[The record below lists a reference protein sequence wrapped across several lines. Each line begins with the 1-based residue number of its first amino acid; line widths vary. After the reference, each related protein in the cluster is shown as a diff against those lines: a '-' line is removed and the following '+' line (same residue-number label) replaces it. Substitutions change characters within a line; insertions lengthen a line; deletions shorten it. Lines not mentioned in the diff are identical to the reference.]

1 MSQIDITRMSSK
13 GQVVI
18 PQELR
23 RGISEGDKLVVIRNN
38 DQIILKKADKFD
50 KNLEEDLEV
59 AKQVEEAWKD
69 IGEGRFK
76 KMSSEEFLKEIRSF
90 K

>member
-1 MSQIDITRMSSK
+1 MTKMSSK

-18 PQELR
+18 PADLR
-23 RGISEGDKLVVIRNN
+23 KGILEGDKLVVIRNN

-50 KNLEEDLEV
+50 KNIEEDLEV
-59 AKQVEEAWKD
+59 ALRVENSWREIEK
-69 IGEGRFK
+69 GKFK
-76 KMSSEEFLKEIRSF
+76 KMSPDDFIKEIRSL